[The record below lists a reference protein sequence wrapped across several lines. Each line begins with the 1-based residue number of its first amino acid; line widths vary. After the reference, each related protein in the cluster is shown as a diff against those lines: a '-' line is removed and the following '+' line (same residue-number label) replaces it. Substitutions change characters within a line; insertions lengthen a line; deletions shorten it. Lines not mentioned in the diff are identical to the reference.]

1 MLKVVKKKKYVKRVN
16 DGIKKCKRDIKR
28 QRGSNKGKYC
38 DAESSAP
45 PRCIQYV
52 ILKCTKL
59 FQPSLMRS
67 YLHKVCTKKTLAM
80 VISIITVTDNATFWK
95 IKRLNEMI

>member
-1 MLKVVKKKKYVKRVN
+1 MLKVERVN

-45 PRCIQYV
+45 TRCIQYV

-67 YLHKVCTKKTLAM
+67 YLHKVCTKKKILAM
-80 VISIITVTDNATFWK
+80 VILIITVTDNAIFWK
-95 IKRLNEMI
+95 IKRLDEMI